1 MAIDG
6 RVGQKY
12 PGGYTALI
20 HEVDQRVHQSGGT
33 DWDPVEGSEAGRV
46 DQAGNQEGFGGP

>member
-33 DWDPVEGSEAGRV
+33 DWDPVEGSKAGRV